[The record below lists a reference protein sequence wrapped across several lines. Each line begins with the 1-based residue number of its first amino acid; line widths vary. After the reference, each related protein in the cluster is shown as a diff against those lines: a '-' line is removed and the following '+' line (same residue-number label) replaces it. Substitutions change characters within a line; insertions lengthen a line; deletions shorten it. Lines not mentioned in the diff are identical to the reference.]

1 MAVVLVARPWG
12 LMGKPPAPAGHA
24 AAGTPDSPCKR
35 LRLAYGAL
43 LALLIAACCW
53 ASNGRTWPSC

>member
-1 MAVVLVARPWG
+1 
-12 LMGKPPAPAGHA
+12 MGKPPAPAGHA
-24 AAGTPDSPCKR
+24 ARPERPDHPAGKR

-43 LALLIAACCW
+43 LALLIAAPLL